1 MLLVHIIA
9 ETFYSDRCSFVM
21 MQVQLEV
28 INKSTMN
35 SDFDTLVSN
44 GLRSLSLS
52 GQALPGRDQPPYC
65 YIVFRDWLLEF
76 EGCFLQFEIEV
87 LASLDI

>member
-1 MLLVHIIA
+1 MLLVHTIA

-21 MQVQLEV
+21 MQAQLEV

-35 SDFDTLVSN
+35 SDFDTLVLN

-52 GQALPGRDQPPYC
+52 GQALPSRDQPPHY
-65 YIVFRDWLLEF
+65 YMYLGVLPR
-76 EGCFLQFEIEV
+76 
-87 LASLDI
+87 LASRI

>member
-1 MLLVHIIA
+1 MISDISCIQKARTTLNLMLLVHIIA

-35 SDFDTLVSN
+35 SDFDTLVLN
-44 GLRSLSLS
+44 GFRSLLLS
-52 GQALPGRDQPPYC
+52 GQALPGRDQPP
-65 YIVFRDWLLEF
+65 
-76 EGCFLQFEIEV
+76 
-87 LASLDI
+87 

>member
-1 MLLVHIIA
+1 MVLLVISDISCIQKARTTLNLMLSVHIIV
-9 ETFYSDRCSFVM
+9 ETFYSYLCRFVM

-35 SDFDTLVSN
+35 SDFDTLVLN

-52 GQALPGRDQPPYC
+52 GQALPGRDQPP
-65 YIVFRDWLLEF
+65 
-76 EGCFLQFEIEV
+76 
-87 LASLDI
+87 